1 MHSNLKYSLKHL
13 KKKRPLKQVMRQ
25 QIPYQVAH
33 RAHLPVSYLVLSS
46 QYLVTSPGFFFSFS
60 FLKSCSNSM
69 ISFPPPLCFYS
80 CFFNFL
86 LPSPLIQCGRVFQIP
101 QAAIKQQGWIW
112 DSAWFPSTRNIMEIN
127 FVPRIKNSL
136 ALVPLKA
143 EGKKE
148 FQSKGNSE
156 NWI

>member
-80 CFFNFL
+80 CFLISFSLHLSYNVVGFSKSPKQL
-86 LPSPLIQCGRVFQIP
+86 LSNKVGSETQPGFHP
-101 QAAIKQQGWIW
+101 QG
-112 DSAWFPSTRNIMEIN
+112 T
-127 FVPRIKNSL
+127 
-136 ALVPLKA
+136 
-143 EGKKE
+143 
-148 FQSKGNSE
+148 
-156 NWI
+156 